1 MDAALFYFPEG
12 QAHPAGETL
21 QSVIY
26 SLIHIRRTALPAFSF
41 LLGDL
46 HHSYYTNKSCIF

>member
-12 QAHPAGETL
+12 QVYPAGETL

-26 SLIHIRRTALPAFSF
+26 SSIHIRRTILSAFSF

-46 HHSYYTNKSCIF
+46 YYVVVYVLFHI